1 MNRNFYLFCILSSF
15 FMSSCSVG
23 TNKLEKSV
31 LIIEKFNLN
40 HYSKNGSK
48 VFMLDTPYS
57 VFNQTDQSYLLNK
70 TNIKFYNKDN
80 VKYNVNSD
88 SAKLLKN
95 KFLELKGN
103 VEINDFN
110 KDKTI
115 IKSNNLFWDI
125 DKSEFILEGNV
136 EINDFNNN
144 KTIIK
149 SNNLFWDIDKSEFI
163 LEGKVSL
170 VNNIINLSSSKASF
184 DKKDDIILFYNPIK
198 YNYKDE
204 EGIRKYNISSEN
216 AYYNILTKDVIFKS
230 KNDKV
235 KSKLVF

>member
-1 MNRNFYLFCILSSF
+1 MNRIFYLIFIISSLF
-15 FMSSCSVG
+15 ISSCNVNTKK
-23 TNKLEKSV
+23 TNKSV
-31 LIIEKFNLN
+31 LIIEEFNLQ

-48 VFMLDTPYS
+48 LYMLETPYS
-57 VFNQTDQSYLLNK
+57 VLNQTDQSYLLNK
-70 TNIKFYNKDN
+70 TNIKFFDQEN

-88 SAKLLKN
+88 SAKLLNN
-95 KFLELKGN
+95 KFLELK
-103 VEINDFN
+103 
-110 KDKTI
+110 
-115 IKSNNLFWDI
+115 
-125 DKSEFILEGNV
+125 GNV

-163 LEGKVSL
+163 LEGEVSL
-170 VNNIINLSSSKASF
+170 VNNIINLSSSKALF

-216 AYYNILTKDVIFKS
+216 AYYNISTKDVIFKS
-230 KNDKV
+230 KDDKV
-235 KSKLVF
+235 KSKLIF

>member
-1 MNRNFYLFCILSSF
+1 MNRIIHLICILLSLF
-15 FMSSCSVG
+15 ISSCNVSTKKVD
-23 TNKLEKSV
+23 KSN
-31 LIIEKFNLN
+31 LIIEDFNLN
-40 HYSKNGSK
+40 HYSKNGIK
-48 VFMLDTPYS
+48 LYTLDTPYS
-57 VFNQTDQSYLLNK
+57 VFNQIDQSYLLNK
-70 TNIKFYNKDN
+70 TNIKFYDKEN

-88 SAKLLKN
+88 SAKLLNN

-110 KDKTI
+110 NDKTI

-136 EINDFNNN
+136 
-144 KTIIK
+144 
-149 SNNLFWDIDKSEFI
+149 
-163 LEGKVSL
+163 SL
-170 VNNIINLSSSKASF
+170 VNNIINLSSSKALF
-184 DKKDDIILFYNPIK
+184 DKKEDIIMFYNPIK

-216 AYYNILTKDVIFKS
+216 AYYNISTKDVIFKS
-230 KNDKV
+230 KNNKV

>member
-1 MNRNFYLFCILSSF
+1 MNRLFYLISILTSF
-15 FMSSCSVG
+15 FITSCNVSTEQVD
-23 TNKLEKSV
+23 KSI

-48 VFMLDTPYS
+48 LYMLETPYS
-57 VFNQTDQSYLLNK
+57 VFNQTDQTYLLNK
-70 TNIKFYNKDN
+70 TNIKFFEKDN

-88 SAKLLKN
+88 SAKLLNN

-103 VEINDFN
+103 VKINDFN
-110 KDKTI
+110 NDKTI
-115 IKSNNLFWDI
+115 IKSNNLSWDI
-125 DKSEFILEGNV
+125 DKSEFILEG
-136 EINDFNNN
+136 E
-144 KTIIK
+144 
-149 SNNLFWDIDKSEFI
+149 
-163 LEGKVSL
+163 VSL
-170 VNNIINLSSSKASF
+170 VNNIINLSSSKALF

-216 AYYNILTKDVIFKS
+216 AYYNISTKDVIFKS

-235 KSKLVF
+235 KSKLIF

>member
-1 MNRNFYLFCILSSF
+1 MNRIFYLICILSSLF
-15 FMSSCSVG
+15 ISSCNVSTKKV
-23 TNKLEKSV
+23 NKSV
-31 LIIEKFNLN
+31 LIIEDFNLN

-48 VFMLDTPYS
+48 LYMLETPYS

-70 TNIKFYNKDN
+70 TNIKFFDKEN

-88 SAKLLKN
+88 SAKLLNN
-95 KFLELKGN
+95 KFLELK
-103 VEINDFN
+103 
-110 KDKTI
+110 
-115 IKSNNLFWDI
+115 
-125 DKSEFILEGNV
+125 GNV

-163 LEGKVSL
+163 LEGEVSL
-170 VNNIINLSSSKASF
+170 VNNIINLSSSKALF

-216 AYYNILTKDVIFKS
+216 AYYNISTKDVIFKS

-235 KSKLVF
+235 KSKLIF

>member
-1 MNRNFYLFCILSSF
+1 MNRIIYLICILSSLF
-15 FMSSCSVG
+15 ISSCNVSTKK
-23 TNKLEKSV
+23 TNKSV
-31 LIIEKFNLN
+31 LIIEDFNLN
-40 HYSKNGSK
+40 HYSKNGTK
-48 VFMLDTPYS
+48 VYMLETPYS
-57 VFNQTDQSYLLNK
+57 VFNQTDQSYLLKK
-70 TNIKFYNKDN
+70 TNIKFFDKED

-88 SAKLLKN
+88 SAILLNN
-95 KFLELKGN
+95 KFLELK
-103 VEINDFN
+103 
-110 KDKTI
+110 
-115 IKSNNLFWDI
+115 
-125 DKSEFILEGNV
+125 GNV

-170 VNNIINLSSSKASF
+170 VNNIINLSSSKALF

-216 AYYNILTKDVIFKS
+216 AYYNISTKDVIFKS

-235 KSKLVF
+235 KSKLIF

>member
-1 MNRNFYLFCILSSF
+1 MNRIFYLICILSSLF
-15 FMSSCSVG
+15 ISSCNVSTQK
-23 TNKLEKSV
+23 TNKSV
-31 LIIEKFNLN
+31 LIIEDFNLN

-48 VFMLDTPYS
+48 LYMLETPYS

-70 TNIKFYNKDN
+70 TNIKFFDKEN

-88 SAKLLKN
+88 SAMLLN
-95 KFLELKGN
+95 NNFLELTGN
-103 VEINDFN
+103 VEINDF
-110 KDKTI
+110 K
-115 IKSNNLFWDI
+115 
-125 DKSEFILEGNV
+125 
-136 EINDFNNN
+136 NN

-163 LEGKVSL
+163 LEGEVSL
-170 VNNIINLSSSKASF
+170 VNNIINLSSSKALF

-216 AYYNILTKDVIFKS
+216 AYYNISTKDVIFKS
-230 KNDKV
+230 KDDKV
-235 KSKLVF
+235 KSKLIF

>member
-1 MNRNFYLFCILSSF
+1 MNRIFYLICILSAF
-15 FMSSCSVG
+15 FISSCNIS
-23 TNKLEKSV
+23 TKKINKSV
-31 LIIEKFNLN
+31 LIIDDFNLN
-40 HYSKNGSK
+40 HYSKNGTK
-48 VFMLDTPYS
+48 VYMLETPYS
-57 VFNQTDQSYLLNK
+57 VFNQTDNSYLLKK
-70 TNIKFYNKDN
+70 TNIKFFDEDD

-88 SAKLLKN
+88 SAMLLNN
-95 KFLELKGN
+95 KFLELK
-103 VEINDFN
+103 
-110 KDKTI
+110 
-115 IKSNNLFWDI
+115 
-125 DKSEFILEGNV
+125 GNV

-170 VNNIINLSSSKASF
+170 ENNIINLSSSKALF

-235 KSKLVF
+235 KSKLIF

>member
-1 MNRNFYLFCILSSF
+1 MNRIYYLICILFSLF
-15 FMSSCSVG
+15 ISSCNVS
-23 TNKLEKSV
+23 TKKINKSV
-31 LIIEKFNLN
+31 LIIEDFNLN
-40 HYSKNGSK
+40 HYSKNGTK
-48 VFMLDTPYS
+48 VYMLETPYS
-57 VFNQTDQSYLLNK
+57 VFNQTDQSYLLKK
-70 TNIKFYNKDN
+70 TNIKFFDKDD

-88 SAKLLKN
+88 SAMLLNN
-95 KFLELKGN
+95 KFLELK
-103 VEINDFN
+103 
-110 KDKTI
+110 
-115 IKSNNLFWDI
+115 
-125 DKSEFILEGNV
+125 GNV

-216 AYYNILTKDVIFKS
+216 AYYNISTKDVIFKS

-235 KSKLVF
+235 KSKLIF

>member
-1 MNRNFYLFCILSSF
+1 MNRIFYLICILSSLF
-15 FMSSCSVG
+15 ISSCNVSTKK
-23 TNKLEKSV
+23 TNKSV
-31 LIIEKFNLN
+31 LIIEDFNLN

-48 VFMLDTPYS
+48 LYMLETPYS

-70 TNIKFYNKDN
+70 TNIKFFDKEN

-88 SAKLLKN
+88 SAMLLNN
-95 KFLELKGN
+95 KFLELK
-103 VEINDFN
+103 
-110 KDKTI
+110 
-115 IKSNNLFWDI
+115 
-125 DKSEFILEGNV
+125 GNV

-163 LEGKVSL
+163 LEGEVSL
-170 VNNIINLSSSKASF
+170 VNNIINLSSSKALF
-184 DKKDDIILFYNPIK
+184 DKNDDTILFYNPIK

-216 AYYNILTKDVIFKS
+216 AYYNISTKDVIFKS

-235 KSKLVF
+235 KSKLIF

>member
-1 MNRNFYLFCILSSF
+1 MNRIFYLICILSSLF
-15 FMSSCSVG
+15 ISSCNVS
-23 TNKLEKSV
+23 TKKINKSV
-31 LIIEKFNLN
+31 LIIEDFNLN
-40 HYSKNGSK
+40 HYSKNGTK
-48 VFMLDTPYS
+48 VYMLESPYS
-57 VFNQTDQSYLLNK
+57 VFNQTDQSYLLKK
-70 TNIKFYNKDN
+70 TNIKFFDKED

-88 SAKLLKN
+88 SAMLLNN
-95 KFLELKGN
+95 KFLELK
-103 VEINDFN
+103 
-110 KDKTI
+110 
-115 IKSNNLFWDI
+115 
-125 DKSEFILEGNV
+125 GNV

-170 VNNIINLSSSKASF
+170 VNNIINLSSSKALF

-216 AYYNILTKDVIFKS
+216 AYYNISTKDVIFKS

-235 KSKLVF
+235 KSKLIF

>member
-1 MNRNFYLFCILSSF
+1 MNRIFYLICILSSLF
-15 FMSSCSVG
+15 ISSCNVSTKK
-23 TNKLEKSV
+23 TNKSV
-31 LIIEKFNLN
+31 LIIEDFNLN

-48 VFMLDTPYS
+48 LYMLETPYS

-70 TNIKFYNKDN
+70 TNIKFFDKEN

-88 SAKLLKN
+88 SAMLLNN
-95 KFLELKGN
+95 KFLELK
-103 VEINDFN
+103 
-110 KDKTI
+110 
-115 IKSNNLFWDI
+115 
-125 DKSEFILEGNV
+125 GNV

-170 VNNIINLSSSKASF
+170 VNNIINLSSSKALF

-216 AYYNILTKDVIFKS
+216 AYYNISTKDVIFKS

-235 KSKLVF
+235 KSKLIF

>member
-1 MNRNFYLFCILSSF
+1 MNRIFYLICILSSLF
-15 FMSSCSVG
+15 ISSCNVS
-23 TNKLEKSV
+23 TKKPNKSV
-31 LIIEKFNLN
+31 LIIEDFNLN

-48 VFMLDTPYS
+48 LYMLETPYS

-70 TNIKFYNKDN
+70 TNIKFFDKEN

-88 SAKLLKN
+88 SAMLLNN
-95 KFLELKGN
+95 KFLELK
-103 VEINDFN
+103 
-110 KDKTI
+110 
-115 IKSNNLFWDI
+115 
-125 DKSEFILEGNV
+125 GNV

-163 LEGKVSL
+163 LEGEVSL
-170 VNNIINLSSSKASF
+170 VNNIINLSSSKALF
-184 DKKDDIILFYNPIK
+184 DKRDDTILFYNPIK
-198 YNYKDE
+198 YNYIDE

-216 AYYNILTKDVIFKS
+216 AYYNISTKDVIFKS

-235 KSKLVF
+235 KSKLIF

>member
-1 MNRNFYLFCILSSF
+1 MNKILYLIFIIFSLF
-15 FMSSCSVG
+15 ISSCNVS
-23 TNKLEKSV
+23 TKKPNKSV
-31 LIIEKFNLN
+31 LIIEDFNLN
-40 HYSKNGSK
+40 HYSKNGNK
-48 VFMLDTPYS
+48 LYMLDTPYS

-70 TNIKFYNKDN
+70 TNIKFFDKEN

-88 SAKLLKN
+88 SAKLLNN
-95 KFLELKGN
+95 KILELKGN
-103 VEINDFN
+103 VEIY
-110 KDKTI
+110 
-115 IKSNNLFWDI
+115 
-125 DKSEFILEGNV
+125 
-136 EINDFNNN
+136 DFNNN

-163 LEGKVSL
+163 LEGDVSL
-170 VNNIINLSSSKASF
+170 VNNIINLNSSKALF

-216 AYYNILTKDVIFKS
+216 AYYNISTKDVIFKS

-235 KSKLVF
+235 KSKLTF

>member
-1 MNRNFYLFCILSSF
+1 MNRIYYLICILSSLF
-15 FMSSCSVG
+15 ISSCNVS
-23 TNKLEKSV
+23 TKKINKSV
-31 LIIEKFNLN
+31 LIIEDFNLN
-40 HYSKNGSK
+40 HYSKNGTK
-48 VFMLDTPYS
+48 VYMLETPYS
-57 VFNQTDQSYLLNK
+57 VFNQTDQSYLLKK
-70 TNIKFYNKDN
+70 TNIKFFDKED

-88 SAKLLKN
+88 SAMLLNN
-95 KFLELKGN
+95 KFLELK
-103 VEINDFN
+103 
-110 KDKTI
+110 
-115 IKSNNLFWDI
+115 
-125 DKSEFILEGNV
+125 GNV

-216 AYYNILTKDVIFKS
+216 AYYNISTKDVIFKS

-235 KSKLVF
+235 KSKLIF

>member
-1 MNRNFYLFCILSSF
+1 MNRIFYLICILSSLF
-15 FMSSCSVG
+15 ISSCNVSTKK
-23 TNKLEKSV
+23 TNKSV
-31 LIIEKFNLN
+31 LIIEDFNLN

-48 VFMLDTPYS
+48 LYMLETPYS

-70 TNIKFYNKDN
+70 TNIKFFDKEN

-88 SAKLLKN
+88 SAMLLNN
-95 KFLELKGN
+95 KFLELK
-103 VEINDFN
+103 
-110 KDKTI
+110 
-115 IKSNNLFWDI
+115 
-125 DKSEFILEGNV
+125 GNV

-216 AYYNILTKDVIFKS
+216 AYYNISTKDVIFKS

-235 KSKLVF
+235 KSKLIF

>member
-1 MNRNFYLFCILSSF
+1 MNRIFYLIFIISSLF
-15 FMSSCSVG
+15 ISSCNVNPKK
-23 TNKLEKSV
+23 TNKSV
-31 LIIEKFNLN
+31 LIIEEFNLQ

-48 VFMLDTPYS
+48 LYMLDTPYS
-57 VFNQTDQSYLLNK
+57 VLNQTDQSYLLNK
-70 TNIKFYNKDN
+70 TNIKFFDQEN

-88 SAKLLKN
+88 SAKLLNN
-95 KFLELKGN
+95 KFLELK
-103 VEINDFN
+103 
-110 KDKTI
+110 
-115 IKSNNLFWDI
+115 
-125 DKSEFILEGNV
+125 GNV

-216 AYYNILTKDVIFKS
+216 AYYNISTKDVIFKS

-235 KSKLVF
+235 KSKLIF

>member
-1 MNRNFYLFCILSSF
+1 MNRIFYLICILTSLF
-15 FMSSCSVG
+15 ISSCNVSTKKVD
-23 TNKLEKSV
+23 KSV
-31 LIIEKFNLN
+31 LIIEDFNLN

-48 VFMLDTPYS
+48 LYMLDTPYS

-70 TNIKFYNKDN
+70 TNIKFFDKEE

-88 SAKLLKN
+88 SAKLLNN

-103 VEINDFN
+103 IEINDFN
-110 KDKTI
+110 NDKTI

-125 DKSEFILEGNV
+125 NKSEFILEGNV
-136 EINDFNNN
+136 
-144 KTIIK
+144 
-149 SNNLFWDIDKSEFI
+149 
-163 LEGKVSL
+163 SL
-170 VNNIINLSSSKASF
+170 LNNIIKLSSSKALF
-184 DKKDDIILFYNPIK
+184 DKKEDIIIFYNPIK

-204 EGIRKYNISSEN
+204 DGIRKYNISSEN
-216 AYYNILTKDVIFKS
+216 AYYNISTNDVIFKS